1 MTTQPDWSEYLTQ
14 MTHLLDMELDA
25 PRRKELERQFARI
38 AAMAQPLMDYPL
50 GPREEIAGCIKHDSS
65 TLHHCRS
72 PACAARW
79 RTERPGDR
87 PPDAGRYRPR
97 ESADQR
103 LDRGH
108 RPAHAGGGRQHRRP
122 APGKAP
128 PPPLAGI
135 PYAVKNLF
143 DVAGHTTLAGAEL
156 LSDRPPA
163 TSDSW
168 AVRQLHS
175 AGALL
180 SGMLNMDAY
189 AYGFTT
195 ENSHYGATRNPHDLS
210 RIAGGSSGGSAA
222 AVAAGLVHFS
232 LGSDTNGSI
241 RVPASLCGIFGLK
254 PTFGRLSRSGSHPF
268 VASLDHIG
276 PFARRVA
283 DLAAVYDAL
292 QGRDPADDFQ
302 ADKASERTGNL
313 LERGLEG
320 LRCAR
325 LGGYFTTWC
334 DDDARAAVDR
344 VAHALGADS
353 ELQFA
358 DAALARSAA
367 FIISASEGGN
377 QYLTDL
383 RHSPERFEPHS
394 RERLLAGAMI
404 PSAWY
409 LQAQRFRRHARQA
422 MKSLFSQADVL
433 IAPATP
439 CSATPIGAEEMVIN
453 GQPLPV
459 RASMGM
465 LTQPISFLGLPVVTV
480 PLRTASGK
488 PIGLQLIAAPFNEQA
503 CLRAA
508 RALEAMGI
516 TDARVAESAA

>member
-1 MTTQPDWSEYLTQ
+1 MTLQHFTIADLQRALHEG
-14 MTHLLDMELDA
+14 ELS
-25 PRRKELERQFARI
+25 AR
-38 AAMAQPLMDYPL
+38 
-50 GPREEIAGCIKHDSS
+50 EIARQTLDDIARVNPQINAWTEVTAQRMLAEADSIDA
-65 TLHHCRS
+65 LR
-72 PACAARW
+72 R
-79 RTERPGDR
+79 EKRP
-87 PPDAGRYRPR
+87 
-97 ESADQR
+97 
-103 LDRGH
+103 L
-108 RPAHAGGGRQHRRP
+108 
-122 APGKAP
+122 
-128 PPPLAGI
+128 PPLAGI

-143 DVAGHTTLAGAEL
+143 DVAGHTTL
-156 LSDRPPA
+156 
-163 TSDSW
+163 
-168 AVRQLHS
+168 

-313 LERGLEG
+313 LDRGLEG

-334 DDDARAAVDR
+334 DDDARAAVDL